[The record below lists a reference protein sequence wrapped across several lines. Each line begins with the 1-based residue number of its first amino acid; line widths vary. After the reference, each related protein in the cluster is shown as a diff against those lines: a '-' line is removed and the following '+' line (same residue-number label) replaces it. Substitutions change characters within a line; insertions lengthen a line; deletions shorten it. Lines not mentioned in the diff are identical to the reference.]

1 SGDSRYSGF
10 GPLYQLLDRESS
22 CNFRDEAVDLEMNC
36 SYVSWVATA
45 NHDAAIPEAIIS
57 RFTVIEV
64 EAPSADQM
72 VNVIQ
77 SIYSD
82 ILHDNRDIW
91 GSHFVPEVSDSMIE
105 ALDNQG
111 PREIVKMIMA
121 AMGRTAKSRKE
132 AVYVLEGG
140 DFKDFKK
147 PVRRIG
153 F

>member
-1 SGDSRYSGF
+1 
-10 GPLYQLLDRESS
+10 
-22 CNFRDEAVDLEMNC
+22 MNC

-45 NHDAAIPEAIIS
+45 NHVSAIPEAIIS

-64 EAPSADQM
+64 EAPDSNQM

-82 ILHDNRDIW
+82 ILYDNRDSW
-91 GSHFVPEVSDSMIE
+91 GNHFSPEVSEGMIE

-121 AMGRTAKSRKE
+121 AMGRAAKSRKE